1 MSMQDR
7 RNARMMSK
15 PEKNIPETKPHTD
28 EGADHLFLEND
39 DELLNDSI
47 DEQAA
52 LWFTRQ
58 HSQRMTP
65 KQRQAFKIW
74 IENNV
79 NRQAYQDI
87 AGLWRQCDALPRPT
101 IATVE
106 KKKRSLWR
114 PMIHTT
120 ATLCL
125 LTVLYLP
132 YSHLPA
138 LLMDNM
144 TLATSDLPKEMT
156 LADGS
161 KVYLDR
167 NTQVRVAYV
176 QEERRLWLDK
186 GQAYFK
192 VKSNSYR
199 PFYVHAD
206 TRLIKVVGTEFE
218 VSRYDNHQIN
228 VAVHEGIVEVK
239 ATPKSSPA
247 YLYAGSQ
254 ATSTLANDSFVIS
267 SVNID
272 SVGSWRFGQLHFFER
287 PLNEVIAKLKPYL
300 DINIQISSPEIAEM
314 KVSGIANINDAKD
327 FITAIPLILPVNV
340 VFTDKNNALIINK

>member
-1 MSMQDR
+1 
-7 RNARMMSK
+7 MSK

-74 IENNV
+74 IENDV

-228 VAVHEGIVEVK
+228 VAVHEGIVEIK

>member
-1 MSMQDR
+1 
-7 RNARMMSK
+7 MMSK

-74 IENNV
+74 IENDV

-314 KVSGIANINDAKD
+314 KISGIANINDAKD

>member
-1 MSMQDR
+1 
-7 RNARMMSK
+7 MMSK
-15 PEKNIPETKPHTD
+15 PEKNIPETKPHTN
-28 EGADHLFLEND
+28 EETAPLFLGAD

-65 KQRQAFKIW
+65 KQRQEFKDW
-74 IENNV
+74 IENDV
-79 NRQAYQDI
+79 NQQAYQDI
-87 AGLWRQCDALPRPT
+87 AGIWRQCDALSRPT
-101 IATVE
+101 ITTVE

-114 PMIHTT
+114 PVIHTT
-120 ATLCL
+120 ATFCL

-161 KVYLDR
+161 QVYLDR

-192 VKSNSYR
+192 VKSNPYR
-199 PFYVHAD
+199 QFYVQAD
-206 TRLIKVVGTEFE
+206 SRLIKVVGTEFE
-218 VSRYDNHQIN
+218 VNRYDNNQIN

-247 YLYAGSQ
+247 FLYAGSQ
-254 ATSTLANDSFVIS
+254 ATSKLDNDSFVIS

-272 SVGSWRFGQLHFFER
+272 AVGSWRFGQLHFFEQ
-287 PLNEVIAKLKPYL
+287 PLNEVITKLKPYL
-300 DINIQISSPEIAEM
+300 DINIQIASPDIAKM
-314 KVSGIANINDAKD
+314 KVSGVANISDAKG

>member
-1 MSMQDR
+1 
-7 RNARMMSK
+7 MSK

-74 IENNV
+74 IENDV

>member
-74 IENNV
+74 IENDV

>member
-7 RNARMMSK
+7 RTARMTSK
-15 PEKNIPETKPHTD
+15 PENAIPENKPRAD
-28 EGADHLFLEND
+28 EVSAPAFLESDNT
-39 DELLNDSI
+39 LLSNPI

-65 KQRQAFKIW
+65 LQRQEFKDW
-74 IENNV
+74 MANKENQ
-79 NRQAYQDI
+79 QAYHAI
-87 AGLWRQCDALPRPT
+87 AEIWRGCTALPRPA
-101 IATVE
+101 IAQTE
-106 KKKRSLWR
+106 KKKYLSWR
-114 PMIHTT
+114 PVIHTS
-120 ATLCL
+120 AMCCL

-132 YSHLPA
+132 YSRLPA

-144 TLATSDLPKEMT
+144 TLATSNQPKEMT

-161 KVYLDR
+161 KVFLDR
-167 NTQVRVAYV
+167 DTQVRVAYI

-192 VKSNSYR
+192 VKSNHYR

-206 TRLIKVVGTEFE
+206 DRLIKVVGTEFE
-218 VSRYDNHQIN
+218 VSRYPNNQIN
-228 VAVHEGIVEVK
+228 VAVHQGIVEVK
-239 ATPKSSPA
+239 ATEKSPSA

-254 ATSTLANDSFVIS
+254 AISELASDKFVIS
-267 SVNID
+267 PVNLD

-287 PLNEVIAKLKPYL
+287 PLNEVITKLKPYL
-300 DINIQISSPEIAEM
+300 DINIQLSSPEIAKM
-314 KVSGIANINDAKD
+314 KVSGVANINDAKS

-340 VFTDKNNALIINK
+340 IFTEKNNVLIINK

>member
-1 MSMQDR
+1 
-7 RNARMMSK
+7 MMSK

-74 IENNV
+74 IENDV

-228 VAVHEGIVEVK
+228 VAVHEGIVEIK

-287 PLNEVIAKLKPYL
+287 PLNEVIAKIKPYL

>member
-74 IENNV
+74 IENDV

-254 ATSTLANDSFVIS
+254 ATSTLANDNFVIS

>member
-74 IENNV
+74 IENDI

>member
-1 MSMQDR
+1 
-7 RNARMMSK
+7 MSK

-74 IENNV
+74 IENDV

-144 TLATSDLPKEMT
+144 TLATCDLPKEMT

>member
-74 IENNV
+74 IENDV

-340 VFTDKNNALIINK
+340 VFTDKNNSLIINK

>member
-1 MSMQDR
+1 
-7 RNARMMSK
+7 MMSK

-300 DINIQISSPEIAEM
+300 DINIQISSPKIAEM

>member
-1 MSMQDR
+1 
-7 RNARMMSK
+7 MSK

-74 IENNV
+74 IENDV

-340 VFTDKNNALIINK
+340 VFTDKNNALIINN

>member
-74 IENNV
+74 IENDV

-340 VFTDKNNALIINK
+340 VFTDKNNALIINN

>member
-1 MSMQDR
+1 
-7 RNARMMSK
+7 MSK

-74 IENNV
+74 IENDV

-228 VAVHEGIVEVK
+228 VAVHEGIVEIK

-287 PLNEVIAKLKPYL
+287 PLNEVIAKIKPYL